1 MAGKGTGGPEV
12 HIEIDE
18 VRGADVVDGEA
29 AKGVDRVDRVFERV
43 ALGHITIQF
52 RVLCHEMGGTR
63 TQWGLYT
70 QLSFGESG
78 LRSST
83 R

>member
-12 HIEIDE
+12 HIKVDE
-18 VRGADVVDGEA
+18 VGGADVVDGESTQC
-29 AKGVDRVDRVFERV
+29 VDRIDGVFERV

-52 RVLCHEMGGTR
+52 RVLCYEMGGTR